1 MDKKYMNKYLISV
14 LIILIFIIAFNLNY
28 SAAQEKTTYRNAVYF
43 TEMAVK
49 KMEEAIKVYGG
60 ADYPNKPIWAEAI
73 EFGEKA
79 IKADPNYIEGHYYLA
94 QIYQYT
100 NWYFKE
106 AREWD
111 KYIELIKENKA
122 IFPQVEE
129 KLAYAY
135 YRLGYSAYQREEYD
149 ICINYLEEA
158 VKVDTE
164 MIEAHYWL
172 GRVFYE
178 IGELNDSYSSW
189 RRVLEIDAQ
198 YPKAEYF
205 LNKVEKSMQYG
216 KVAYESYEAGY
227 NLYEQKLY
235 ENAIYKYRQ
244 AVRSNNNFSD
254 AYYWLGRIYF
264 ELGNYQEAVNNWK
277 EVLRLEPDNKDAAYW
292 LNQAE
297 KQLK

>member
-14 LIILIFIIAFNLNY
+14 LIILIFIIAFNLSY
-28 SAAQEKTTYRNAVYF
+28 SAAQEKTTYQNAVYF

-49 KMEEAIKVYGG
+49 KMEEAIKVYEGV
-60 ADYPNKPIWAEAI
+60 DYPNKPLWAEAI

-122 IFPQVEE
+122 IFPQVED

-158 VKVDTE
+158 VKVDME
-164 MIEAHYWL
+164 MIESHYWL

-216 KVAYESYEAGY
+216 KVAYEFYEAGY

-254 AYYWLGRIYF
+254 AYYWLGRIHF

-277 EVLRLEPDNKDAAYW
+277 EVLRLEPDNKDTVYW